1 MLIPPHPPPRS
12 LYFFHLVLQADTLS
26 TPFSWRRFLS
36 LAFHWSVTLPWS
48 WLYGGAQF
56 QLLILGGPKALPP
69 FPYLPPPSCI
79 HLLKYIL
86 SLTNISTY
94 PERSAASSNH
104 LPFCLLL
111 PLRFSLGSY
120 DLRYTF
126 EKIFLSFNSMSMC
139 FVAER
144 YTYKI

>member
-1 MLIPPHPPPRS
+1 MLISPPS
-12 LYFFHLVLQADTLS
+12 FYFLHLVLQADTLLP
-26 TPFSWRRFLS
+26 PFSWRQFLS
-36 LAFHWSVTLPWS
+36 LAFHWNLTLPWS
-48 WLYGGAQF
+48 WLYGRGSVSTPNFGWAQGF
-56 QLLILGGPKALPP
+56 ASFSLPTP
-69 FPYLPPPSCI
+69 TFCI

-86 SLTNISTY
+86 SLTSISTY
-94 PERSAASSNH
+94 PESSAASSNH

-111 PLRFSLGSY
+111 PLRFPLGSY

-126 EKIFLSFNSMSMC
+126 EKIFLAFNSMSMC